1 MFRKV
6 ARVLMMIAVAAGV
19 LLGILFY
26 AKSRRSPWTVT
37 QYGNDTG
44 NQMMFYSITNARG
57 QLVLIDGG
65 WDTDAELVKSVIDAH
80 GGHVDAWVITHP
92 HPDHCGAFNAIMAAN
107 VDGSVVVDK
116 IYTTPVNRKRY
127 QETAHDYDRIEDYET
142 FYILTKD
149 ADNVVYLNEGDAFDL
164 IGLTG
169 TVLHS
174 WDEHVDALKDHL
186 CNDGSL
192 MFRLEAMKDSFLF
205 CGDVQSEM
213 EQYIVP
219 AHKEE
224 LRSTY
229 VQCGHHGNWGLTTD
243 FYDLVAPEAAFMDAP
258 SSVIDDKSGLYD
270 GWELRDYFA
279 KKEIPVYRFTS
290 SPNSIVMR

>member
-169 TVLHS
+169 TVLHA

-192 MFRLEAMKDSFLF
+192 MFRLEAMMCSPKWSSILFLRTKRS
-205 CGDVQSEM
+205 C
-213 EQYIVP
+213 VP
-219 AHKEE
+219 LMCSADTTGTGA
-224 LRSTY
+224 LRP
-229 VQCGHHGNWGLTTD
+229 D
-243 FYDLVAPEAAFMDAP
+243 FM
-258 SSVIDDKSGLYD
+258 I
-270 GWELRDYFA
+270 WLRP
-279 KKEIPVYRFTS
+279 KRHLW
-290 SPNSIVMR
+290 MRRHR